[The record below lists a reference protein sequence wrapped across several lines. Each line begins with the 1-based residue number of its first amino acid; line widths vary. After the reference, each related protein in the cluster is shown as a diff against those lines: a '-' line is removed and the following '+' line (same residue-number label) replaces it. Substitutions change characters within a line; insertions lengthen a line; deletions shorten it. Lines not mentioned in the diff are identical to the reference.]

1 MKKPTNKKTS
11 VIFSYMVYAHLKVV
25 GQKQSH
31 VSNFSSDDEFVDPN
45 PIVARQR
52 AFNHVHILNFKL
64 LEASFNGVINLA
76 SFQKAQSQGFMNYSA
91 FSFDITF
98 LVSDKSGNIL
108 HEEPITNGEG
118 EDTAIQGLE
127 EEYDYYKNYGYDT
140 GELMELD
147 GGEVILLTDSQFI
160 YE

>member
-25 GQKQSH
+25 GQTQSH

-52 AFNHVHILNFKL
+52 AFAHVYNLNFKL
-64 LEASFNGVINLA
+64 NYASISGLINLA
-76 SFQKAQSQGFMNYSA
+76 SFQKAQSQGFINYSA
-91 FSFDITF
+91 FSMIITF

-118 EDTAIQGLE
+118 EDTAIRGLE
-127 EEYDYYKNYGYDT
+127 EEYDYYKNYGFDT

-147 GGEVILLTDSQFI
+147 GGEVILETDPQFI
-160 YE
+160 YD